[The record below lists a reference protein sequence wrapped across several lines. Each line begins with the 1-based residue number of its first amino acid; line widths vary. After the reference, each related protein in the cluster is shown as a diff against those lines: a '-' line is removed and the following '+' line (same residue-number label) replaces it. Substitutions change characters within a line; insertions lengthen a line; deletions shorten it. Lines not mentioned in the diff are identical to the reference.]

1 MAFSRS
7 SVAGVALS
15 GSPSTLLSA
24 VSGETVVIGL
34 VVANV
39 GTSTDTITV
48 YIEDNATPANQYH
61 LIKAAPI
68 PMGSTLSVLD
78 GKVVLGSG
86 DSVKCYAG
94 TSATALEA
102 TISVLTI

>member
-1 MAFSRS
+1 MAFVRS
-7 SVAGVALS
+7 STAVGNNS
-15 GSPSTLLSA
+15 GSPTTLQSA
-24 VSGETVVIGL
+24 VSGEAVIIGL

-39 GTSTDTITV
+39 STSTDNITV
-48 YIEDNATPANQYH
+48 LINNGSNNFH
-61 LIKAAPI
+61 LIKSAPV
-68 PMGSTLSVLD
+68 PVGSTLSVLD

-102 TISVLTI
+102 TISVLTL

>member
-7 SVAGVALS
+7 STVVGTSA
-15 GSPSTLLSA
+15 TDLLAA

-39 GTSTDTITV
+39 GTASDTITV
-48 YIEDNATPANQYH
+48 YIEDNAGTPNQYH
-61 LIKAAPI
+61 LIKNAPI
-68 PMGSTLSVLD
+68 PVGSTLSVLD
-78 GKVVLGSG
+78 GKVVLGNG
-86 DSVKCYAG
+86 DKVVCNAG

>member
-1 MAFSRS
+1 MAFVRS
-7 SVAGVALS
+7 SAVVGNNS
-15 GSPSTLLSA
+15 SSPTTLQAA
-24 VSGETVVIGL
+24 VSGEAVIIGL

-39 GTSTDTITV
+39 STTTDNITV
-48 YIEDNATPANQYH
+48 LINNSSNNFH
-61 LIKAAPI
+61 LIKSAPV
-68 PMGSTLSVLD
+68 PVGSTLSVLD

-102 TISVLTI
+102 TISILTL

>member
-7 SVAGVALS
+7 STVVGTSA
-15 GSPSTLLSA
+15 TDLLA
-24 VSGETVVIGL
+24 TVSGETVVIGL

-39 GTSTDTITV
+39 SSSTDNITV
-48 YIEDNATPANQYH
+48 LINNGSDNFH
-61 LIKAAPI
+61 LIKSAPV
-68 PMGSTLSVLD
+68 PVGSTLSVLD

-86 DSVKCYAG
+86 DSVKVYAG

>member
-7 SVAGVALS
+7 STVVGNNS
-15 GSPSTLLSA
+15 GTPTTLLSA
-24 VSGETVVIGL
+24 VSGETVIIGL
-34 VVANV
+34 IVANV
-39 GTSTDTITV
+39 GTATDEVTV
-48 YIEDNATPANQYH
+48 FIQDNAGTPNQYH

-68 PMGSTLSVLD
+68 PIGSTLSVLD
-78 GKVVLGSG
+78 GKVVLGNG

>member
-1 MAFSRS
+1 MAFVRS
-7 SVAGVALS
+7 SAVVAS
-15 GSPSTLLSA
+15 TNSSSPTTLQAA
-24 VSGETVVIGL
+24 VSGEAVIIGL

-39 GTSTDTITV
+39 SSSTDNITV
-48 YIEDNATPANQYH
+48 LINNGSDNFH
-61 LIKAAPI
+61 LIKSAPV
-68 PMGSTLSVLD
+68 PVGSTLSVLD

-86 DSVKCYAG
+86 DSVKVYAG